1 MSESTKNLKLTQ
13 EILRDK
19 LDESL
24 ENKLLWDVGVTIN
37 RTNAVPLDLSSTV
50 FPAEG
55 ESAEAAAERTVT
67 ESPITH
73 PGQILT
79 VVESKD
85 VTPFVVQTNTHTR
98 TITTLDED
106 SQPTVEIKDA
116 QVEQL
121 AYKSYVD
128 ELTTDLKHTIGNLNS
143 VMNFR
148 GTFET
153 FTKAQE
159 FADAEPDDKVPGQGV
174 AFVPGDIIII
184 TGSADANAETGDNDF
199 ADGKPGMEYVC
210 TSVDQKG
217 KATWKEL
224 GFGSQITTFIGGDDG
239 LVLPNKKTVGK
250 GETTASTLVGYITE
264 SDKAITTFV
273 GSADES
279 TNPKLLLPDKKPWKE
294 TTASNTIL
302 DYIQESDKVITDHIG
317 TEATDGTFKLPK
329 TVPYD
334 KDIPD
339 AYKNPKTVLDYI
351 QTADQSIKTKLE
363 GILDAERKARR
374 LTDTDIANFIGTDI
388 VIETAEGET
397 EGSTGN
403 SLQRPTKYFDTTTKE
418 ELAENTVFGY
428 IQKSDTMLADLI
440 GAKTSTDIKKEL
452 LPSDVNAASDTI
464 MDYIQDSDK
473 TITDFIGTTAEDGV
487 FDLPDTIPGNQTTKS
502 QTVLS
507 YVQESDKAITDYLGS
522 EATTTFKLPDKLPDT
537 VTKRTTNTDTVLK
550 YIKAADDNIIDV
562 IGVEKA
568 NDTYTPADGDGKAS
582 IIAFSL
588 KDGETVAER
597 LTDTNIQVNNLKQ
610 FVGYQALDDYEQ
622 SSLQERI
629 TGLDD
634 LTEKAS
640 KNLIFEELGTSGQCK
655 VVGVKEGCLEAI
667 IYVPR
672 MDQAGNLVTTI
683 ATRAFASQP
692 NIQKVILPE
701 SIKVIENSA
710 FIGSINLSEVN
721 IPSGVTTI
729 GESAFSGCIKLNEIY
744 IPASCVNL
752 GTSAFRGCTSLT
764 RAIVD
769 LYNPIGDI
777 PTSLFEGCTAL
788 EHVELPWHT
797 VRIGVNAFSGCVSL
811 KTLYL
816 GDNIQ
821 IIATGSFDNCTA
833 LSTIYYISDGI
844 TDFDCENAEAIF
856 AAATIHPDTQPEKFT
871 INEKIDRKSREIHT
885 KLDNIA
891 IRTSEGE
898 GSIKLNDIEHNRAAT
913 KNSFAGGTGTIADET
928 ESQFVVG
935 TYNAHYT
942 PMDINYGGTD
952 EETAEIKALFV
963 VGNGTDDEHR
973 SNALVVGTDG
983 YTELL
988 GLRVQGDIK
997 YAGDLSFDNLKARS
1011 VKSDR
1016 LEINGEIIA
1025 EDINLTA
1032 NKFSAK
1038 AADFTDGEVKAETL
1052 DISINDDRVATTA
1065 FVQAAINNLIADLIE
1080 SQPVDINSVSV
1091 KVVGVGSALNT
1102 GAVQAVTNTKT
1113 KFTVSFTTARQV
1125 AKDKIQ
1131 LTIGGNIINTTW
1143 TENSSENSLTWTS
1156 GEIEYNLLNTVGT
1169 HSIRVTVTNI
1179 QGTQPTSKSINI
1191 SVGRRIYF
1199 GSIPVSATDNPAKV
1213 STSHPYTTTVLDSYK
1228 FSSELRIDGSRKSS
1242 TAGQYTHYTI
1252 KNSGEADRIFCYL
1265 VPYVRDAD
1273 NKVIFA
1279 LPNPESDFIVSMG
1292 LLQMIA
1298 VPVLIDSQP
1307 YILYYPEQNPGE
1319 SLDVNIYATIKNT
1332 EYTFS

>member
-55 ESAEAAAERTVT
+55 ESAEAAAERTAT
-67 ESPITH
+67 ESPIAH

-106 SQPTVEIKDA
+106 SQPTVEIKDT

-159 FADAEPDDKVPGQGV
+159 FADSKSVDEKTGEGV

-184 TGSADANAETGDNDF
+184 TGTANPEDATGDEDF
-199 ADGKPGMEYVC
+199 TDGKPGMEYVC
-210 TSVDQKG
+210 TSVDENG

-224 GFGSQITTFIGGDDG
+224 GFGSQITTFIGGDTG
-239 LVLPNKKTVGK
+239 LVLPTTQTVGK
-250 GETTASTLVGYITE
+250 GTTTASNLVGYITE

-279 TNPKLLLPDKKPWKE
+279 TNPKLLLPDEKPWKE
-294 TTASNTIL
+294 ATTSTTIL

-317 TEATDGTFKLPK
+317 TEATDGTFKLPEA
-329 TVPYD
+329 VPYD
-334 KDIPD
+334 DWIPD
-339 AYKNPKTVLDYI
+339 DYKNPETVLDYI
-351 QTADQSIKTKLE
+351 QTADQSIKAKLE

-374 LTDTDIANFIGTDI
+374 LTDTDIANFIGTEI
-388 VIETAEGET
+388 GIQETLGDT
-397 EGSTGN
+397 EGDTGN
-403 SLQRPTKYFDTTTKE
+403 SLQRPTKYFDTTTQADLE
-418 ELAENTVFGY
+418 ANTVFGY

-440 GAKTSTDIKKEL
+440 GAKTEANIKDEL
-452 LPSDVNAASDTI
+452 LPSNVKATESNTVLK
-464 MDYIQDSDK
+464 YIQDSDK
-473 TITDFIGTTAEDGV
+473 TITDFIGTESTEGV
-487 FDLPDTIPGNQTTKS
+487 FSLPETVPGNQATES

-522 EATTTFKLPDKLPDT
+522 EAATTFKLPDKLPDL
-537 VTKRTTNTDTVLK
+537 VTDRTADTNTVLK
-550 YIKAADDNIIDV
+550 YIKAADHNIIDV
-562 IGVEKA
+562 LGVEKA
-568 NDTYTPADGDGKAS
+568 NDTYAAADGDGEAS

-610 FVGYQALDDYEQ
+610 FVGYQALADYEQ
-622 SSLQERI
+622 PSLQERI

-640 KNLIFEELGTSGQCK
+640 KNLIFEELDSPGQCK
-655 VVGVKEGCLEAI
+655 VVGVKEGCLEAV

-683 ATRAFASQP
+683 ATRAFANQP
-692 NIQKVILPE
+692 NIQRIILPE
-701 SIKVIENSA
+701 SIKVIENYA
-710 FIGSINLSEVN
+710 FIGSANLADINLPN
-721 IPSGVTTI
+721 GLTTI
-729 GESAFSGCIKLNEIY
+729 GESAFSGCSQLKEIY

-764 RAIVD
+764 RAIID
-769 LYNPIGDI
+769 LYNPVRDI
-777 PTSLFEGCTAL
+777 AISLFEGCTAL
-788 EHVELPWHT
+788 EHVELPWHLLG
-797 VRIGVNAFSGCVSL
+797 IGVNAFSGCTGL

-816 GDNIQ
+816 GNDIQ
-821 IIATGSFDNCTA
+821 TIATGSFDNCTA
-833 LSTIYYISDGI
+833 LATIYCISNYIGG
-844 TDFDCENAEAIF
+844 FDCENAAAIF

-871 INEKIDRKSREIHT
+871 INEKIDRKSREIHA
-885 KLDNIA
+885 KLDSIA

-898 GSIKLNDIEHNRAAT
+898 GSIKLNDTENNRAVT
-913 KNSFAGGTGTIADET
+913 KNSFAGGSGTIADET
-928 ESQFVVG
+928 EGQFVVG
-935 TYNAHYT
+935 TYNAGYT
-942 PMDINYGGTD
+942 PPEDRP
-952 EETAEIKALFV
+952 EVKALFV

-973 SNALVVGTDG
+973 ANAMVVDTEGI
-983 YTELL
+983 TELK
-988 GLRVQGDIK
+988 GLRVQGDIE

-1016 LEINGEIIA
+1016 LEISGEIIA
-1025 EDINLTA
+1025 EDIDL
-1032 NKFSAK
+1032 SAK
-1038 AADFTDGEVKAETL
+1038 MFQANSAKFIDEAFAPTLALGTD
-1052 DISINDDRVATTA
+1052 DDRIATTA
-1065 FVQAAINNLIADLIE
+1065 FVQATLNKLVADLIE
-1080 SQPVDINSVSV
+1080 SQPVEIGSISV
-1091 KVVGVGSALNT
+1091 KLKNASKPLTLSNT
-1102 GAVQAVTNTKT
+1102 QQITDEKT
-1113 KFTVSFTTARQV
+1113 VFTISFTTARKV
-1125 AKDKIQ
+1125 KNIQ
-1131 LTIGGNIINTTW
+1131 LSIDGQAVTTTW
-1143 TENSSENSLTWTS
+1143 TENSLTWTS
-1156 GEIEYNLLNTVGT
+1156 PEINYNLLNVGGT
-1169 HSIRVTVTNI
+1169 HTIKITVTNI
-1179 QGTQPTSKSINI
+1179 QGTQPTSKSISI

-1199 GSIPVSATDNPAKV
+1199 GSIPVSAADNPAKV
-1213 STSHPYTTTVLDSYK
+1213 STSHPYTTAVLDSYK
-1228 FSSELRIDGSRKSS
+1228 FSSELRVDGSRKSS
-1242 TAGQYTHYTI
+1242 SAGQYTHYTI
-1252 KNSGEADRIFCYL
+1252 KDSGEADRVFCYL
-1265 VPYVRDAD
+1265 VPYVCDAN

-1279 LPNPESDFIVSMG
+1279 LPNPESDFSVSMG

-1298 VPVLIDSQP
+1298 RLVLVDSQP

-1319 SLDVNIYATIKNT
+1319 SLDVNIFASIKNV